1 MDEEILTVAELTDR
15 IKRRLEQGFHD
26 TWVTGE
32 VVGLKRHSS
41 GHVYFTLK
49 DDRARLDA
57 VIFRSQTR
65 FLAVEMHEVKDG
77 AQVICHG
84 RLDLYAPRGAY
95 KIIVDQMRLEGV
107 GALLQ
112 QLEELKRKLH
122 SEGLFDAARKRDLP
136 FLPEVVGIVTSPT
149 SAAIRDMLKTI
160 RERFPLHI
168 KLYPAAVQ
176 GEGAAEEI
184 IAGIQRLDR
193 DPSVEV
199 IIVGRGGGAFEDLL
213 PFSDEGVVRAVADCD
228 TPVISAVGHEVDF
241 PLCDFAADKRAAT
254 PTAAA
259 NLVVPEREEL
269 DALLAQW
276 RGNLDLGLSRLLD
289 DKEYEAAEAA
299 DRLSG
304 EAEHSLQLFSSLLN
318 THAAALRAS
327 HPAHLLQQTGERI
340 AAGSRALDFACRQYL
355 SGLTARLER
364 AGALLEQLGPS
375 AQLKRGYSV
384 VRRTRDGKVLTSHT
398 QAAPG
403 DGLEVILHEGRLEAE
418 VKDSSER

>member
-1 MDEEILTVAELTDR
+1 MDEEILTVAQLTDR
-15 IKRRLEQGFHD
+15 IKGRLEEGFHD

-32 VVGLKRHSS
+32 VVGMKRHSS

-49 DDRARLDA
+49 DEQARLDA

-65 FLAVEMHEVKDG
+65 FLAVEMHEVGDG

-112 QLEELKRKLH
+112 QIEELKHKLH
-122 SEGLFDAARKRDLP
+122 GEGLFDPSRKRSLP

-160 RERFPLHI
+160 RERFPVRI

-176 GEGAAEEI
+176 GEGAARDLV
-184 IAGIQRLDR
+184 AGLQRLDR
-193 DPSVEV
+193 DPEVEV
-199 IIVGRGGGAFEDLL
+199 IIIGRGGGAFEDLL

-241 PLCDFAADKRAAT
+241 PLCDLAADERAAT
-254 PTAAA
+254 PTAAGSM
-259 NLVVPEREEL
+259 VVPDREEL
-269 DALLAQW
+269 DDLLAQW
-276 RGNLDLGLSRLLD
+276 RSSLDLGMSRLLD
-289 DKEYEAAEAA
+289 DKEYAAAEAA
-299 DRLSG
+299 ERLAG
-304 EAEHSLQLFSSLLN
+304 EAEHSLQLFSSLLSAR
-318 THAAALRAS
+318 AAALQAS
-327 HPAHLLQQTGERI
+327 HPAHLLQQTGDRI
-340 AAGSRALDFACRQYL
+340 ATSGRALDFACRQYL
-355 SGLTARLER
+355 AGLTARLDR

-375 AQLKRGYSV
+375 AQLERGYSV
-384 VRRTRDGKVLTSHT
+384 VRRTRDGKVVTSHT

-403 DGLEVILHEGRLEAE
+403 DGLEVILHEGRLDAE
-418 VKDSSER
+418 VTKSSEQ